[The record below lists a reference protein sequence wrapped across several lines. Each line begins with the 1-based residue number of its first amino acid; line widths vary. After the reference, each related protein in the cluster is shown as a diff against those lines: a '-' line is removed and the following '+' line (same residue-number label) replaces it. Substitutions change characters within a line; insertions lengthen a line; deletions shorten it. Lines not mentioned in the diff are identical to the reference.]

1 MSDVFAHMQSQ
12 DWHFQHPFYQHHAT
26 EQIPSSTMRFTY
38 LNFQQE
44 LLRETSPLLV
54 QVLLRTSQIL
64 CSIKYPQEKSLPPL
78 HPVSCCPTTAT
89 TV

>member
-1 MSDVFAHMQSQ
+1 MSDMSAHMQSQ
-12 DWHFQHPFYQHHAT
+12 DWRFQHPFYQHHAT

-54 QVLLRTSQIL
+54 QVLLLASRLMCI
-64 CSIKYPQEKSLPPL
+64 IKYAQK
-78 HPVSCCPTTAT
+78 
-89 TV
+89 

>member
-1 MSDVFAHMQSQ
+1 MFDVFAHMQSQ
-12 DWHFQHPFYQHHAT
+12 DWRFQHPFYQHHAT

-44 LLRETSPLLV
+44 LLQETSPLLV
-54 QVLLRTSQIL
+54 QVLLLTSEIMRIL
-64 CSIKYPQEKSLPPL
+64 KCHCLCPQHS
-78 HPVSCCPTTAT
+78 VSCCPVTAA